1 MTSQNSGTVAV
12 GDAAKA
18 ALTRRQFVGSSL
30 AAAGLS
36 MVAARKG
43 LGVETASAD
52 TRPAD
57 SGRRVRLG
65 IVGCGG
71 RGSWIAR
78 LFKNHGGYDLFA
90 VADYFQPVADACG
103 QSLGVEPARCFSG
116 LSGYKRLLDAGVE
129 AVALETPP
137 CFFPEHARAAV
148 EAGVHV
154 FMAKPVAVDVPGCLE
169 IEAVAKKATAR
180 KLCFLID
187 YQIPT
192 EPHNIEIVRRIQ
204 AGQLGRLGI
213 LHSYYLSCAFPDP
226 PLTDTCESRLQ
237 HLTWCNDVAIGGGYH
252 VNACIHAVDA
262 ALWAAGKT
270 PVSATGA
277 SRVAR
282 ADPHGDSHDV
292 FGVVY
297 EFADGL
303 IVSHRAKHL
312 TNPVP
317 GFRCGCEIHG
327 DVGMAEIGYDGKVL
341 LRSGSASYDG
351 EVKTLY
357 EAGAVRNIATFH
369 KSIAEGDTRNPTVRH
384 AVDGALTTILGREAA
399 LRKSQV
405 TWDQLLKENK
415 RLDLDLHGLKS

>member
-1 MTSQNSGTVAV
+1 MTRPDSRTALARSETT
-12 GDAAKA
+12 
-18 ALTRRQFVGSSL
+18 LTRRQFVGSSL
-30 AAAGLS
+30 TAAGISLAQADS
-36 MVAARKG
+36 SRGQEAVAA
-43 LGVETASAD
+43 E

-57 SGRRVRLG
+57 AGRRIKLG
-65 IVGCGG
+65 VVGCGG
-71 RGSWIAR
+71 RGAWIAR
-78 LFKNHGGYDLFA
+78 LFQNHGGYDLFA
-90 VADYFQPVADACG
+90 VADYFQEVADACG
-103 QSLGVEPARCFSG
+103 KALGVDPARCFSG
-116 LSGYKRLLDAGVE
+116 LSGYRRVLDSGVE

-154 FMAKPVAVDVPGCLE
+154 FMAKPVAVDVPGCLA
-169 IEAVAKKATAR
+169 IEAVARKATAA
-180 KLCFLID
+180 KLCFLVD

-192 EPHNIEIVRRIQ
+192 DEHNIEIVKRIH
-204 AGQLGRLGI
+204 AGQIGRPGI

-226 PLTDTCESRLQ
+226 PLTDTCESRLRR
-237 HLTWCNDVAIGGGYH
+237 LTWCNDVAIGGGYH

-262 ALWAAGKT
+262 ALWVAGRT

-292 FGVVY
+292 FGIVY

-303 IVSHRAKHL
+303 IISHRAKHL

-327 DVGMAEIGYDGKVL
+327 DTGMAEIGYDGKVL
-341 LRSGSASYDG
+341 LRSGATSYDG
-351 EVKTLY
+351 EVVKLY

-369 KSIAEGDTRNPTVRH
+369 KNVTDQHATNPTVRR
-384 AVDGALTTILGREAA
+384 AVDGALTTMLGREAA
-399 LRKSQV
+399 LRRSRL
-405 TWDQLLKENK
+405 TWDQLLKENR
-415 RLDLDLHGLKS
+415 RLEVDLRGMRA